1 MSALQRRCA
10 LMEGLIC
17 FFTSRV
23 RVCTHH
29 RRNPFYRETQNCI
42 KTFLKIFLGGD
53 GFDDSSPKNLKLDG
67 TILPRN
73 LLSPTSDGSALDAA
87 KKVSALVTRT
97 VLSASSQEGAISD
110 RPTAARRPPRFAEA
124 LADTIVCVTLLRSS
138 STEPKLPR
146 SSHAEISCPPEQL

>member
-1 MSALQRRCA
+1 MAAPVEGGAFCGGYILAAGIGCVAGLLTLGFAVFCCASANGIAQTARSESRMSALQRRCA

-53 GFDDSSPKNLKLDG
+53 GFDD
-67 TILPRN
+67 
-73 LLSPTSDGSALDAA
+73 
-87 KKVSALVTRT
+87 
-97 VLSASSQEGAISD
+97 
-110 RPTAARRPPRFAEA
+110 
-124 LADTIVCVTLLRSS
+124 
-138 STEPKLPR
+138 
-146 SSHAEISCPPEQL
+146 